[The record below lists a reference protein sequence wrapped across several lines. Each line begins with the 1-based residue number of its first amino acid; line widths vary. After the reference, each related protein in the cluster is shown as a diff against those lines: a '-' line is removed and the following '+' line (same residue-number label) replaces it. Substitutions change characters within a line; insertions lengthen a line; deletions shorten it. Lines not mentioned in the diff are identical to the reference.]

1 MNWFRDIVTGKDNQT
16 VAVGR
21 VMGLIVFGLFIV
33 ALPCAAV
40 LTLAK
45 GLVNGDD
52 WTKIMGSLQV
62 YVPAILL
69 SVGGLIGLT
78 MGSEPKGGG
87 E

>member
-1 MNWFRDIVTGKDNQT
+1 MNWFRDIITGKDNQT
-16 VAVGR
+16 VAIGR
-21 VMGLIVFGLFIV
+21 LMGLIVFTLFIV
-33 ALPCAAV
+33 GLPCAAV

-52 WTKIMGSLQV
+52 WTKIMTSLQV

-87 E
+87 Q

>member
-78 MGSEPKGGG
+78 MGSEPKGEG

>member
-1 MNWFRDIVTGKDNQT
+1 MSWWRQIITGKDNQT
-16 VAVGR
+16 VAIGR

-40 LTLAK
+40 FTLAK
-45 GLVNGDD
+45 GMVNGDD
-52 WTKIMGSLQV
+52 WSKTMASLQV

-78 MGSEPKGGG
+78 MGSEPKGDNQ
-87 E
+87 